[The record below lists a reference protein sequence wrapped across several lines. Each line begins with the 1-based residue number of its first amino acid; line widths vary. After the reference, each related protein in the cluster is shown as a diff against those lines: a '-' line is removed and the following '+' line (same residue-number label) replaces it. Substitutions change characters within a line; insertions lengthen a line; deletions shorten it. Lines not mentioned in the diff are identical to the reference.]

1 MPTLSRRCFN
11 TAALASAFANPALA
25 SAETKTTRVAL
36 LLSGVIADGGWGQ
49 LAYDGLKSLDGKPG
63 FKTAY
68 AENISQAQIPQ
79 MARGYADDGYDLVI
93 GHGYEFGSPLLEVA
107 PDYPQVSFLVSSFQ
121 PQPKVPGNIL
131 YADLAYFDVAY
142 AAGAL
147 AALISEK
154 KQAVGFVGG
163 GDNPTQQRMSK
174 AFIAAAERTQ
184 PGLKGLSIVTGDY
197 NNAAKGKETAL
208 TMIGNGADV
217 IWHAADVTGLGAIQ
231 GAVAKD
237 VKVLG
242 CYSDQTPL
250 APNNMGTSFE
260 INLADLVVTQAVA
273 VASGTFKG
281 GTEWKP
287 SVKAMWLPKSGQNGD
302 HNPKVVSAEA
312 WTAFQGIWNDLS
324 TRKIDVAALV
334 K

>member
-1 MPTLSRRCFN
+1 L
-11 TAALASAFANPALA
+11 PAQPS
-25 SAETKTTRVAL
+25 SAETKVTKVAL

-49 LAYDGLKSLDGKPG
+49 LAYEGLKSLDGKLG

-79 MARGYADDGYDLVI
+79 VARGYADDGYDLII

-107 PDYPQVSFLVSSFQ
+107 PDYPRTNFLVSSFQ
-121 PQPKVPGNIL
+121 PQPQVPGNIL

-147 AALISEK
+147 AALILEK
-154 KQAVGFVGG
+154 KQVVGFVGG

-174 AFIAAAERTQ
+174 SFIVAAERTQ
-184 PGLKGLSIVTGDY
+184 PGLKGVSIVTGDY

-242 CYSDQTPL
+242 CYSDQTPF

-260 INLADLVVTQAVA
+260 INLADMVVTQAEA
-273 VASGTFKG
+273 VAGGTFKG

-287 SVKAMWLPKSGQNGD
+287 SVKAMWLLRSGQNGD

-312 WTAFQGIWNDLS
+312 WAAFQGMERPQHPQDRRRRPGQVSVRRTSSGPAWP
-324 TRKIDVAALV
+324 
-334 K
+334 

>member
-1 MPTLSRRCFN
+1 MPTLSRRRFN
-11 TAALASAFANPALA
+11 AAALASTLAAPALA
-25 SAETKTTRVAL
+25 SAENKAAKVAL

-49 LAYDGLKSLDGKPG
+49 LAYEGLKSLDNRPG

-79 MARGYADDGYDLVI
+79 VARGYADDGYDLVI
-93 GHGYEFGSPLLEVA
+93 GHGFEFGSPLLDVA
-107 PDYPQVSFLVSSFQ
+107 PDYPQASFLVSSFQ

-131 YADLAYFDVAY
+131 YADLAYFDAAY

-163 GDNPTQQRMSK
+163 GDNPTQQRMSR
-174 AFIAAAERTQ
+174 AFVAAAERTQ
-184 PGLKGLSIVTGDY
+184 PGLKGVSIVTGDY
-197 NNAAKGKETAL
+197 NNAAKGRETAL

-231 GAVAKD
+231 GAVARD

-242 CYSDQTPL
+242 CYSDQTSL

-260 INLADLVVTQAVA
+260 MNLAGMVVTQAMA
-273 VASGTFKG
+273 VAGGTFKG
-281 GTEWKP
+281 GTEWRP
-287 SVKAMWLPKSGQNGD
+287 SVQEVWLLKSGRNGD

-312 WTAFQGIWNDLS
+312 WAAFQAVWNDLGA
-324 TRKIDVAALV
+324 RRIDAAALV